1 MRENFTPKLF
11 SLLKQGISRQQ
22 IQKDLMAGLI
32 VGIVALPLAIAF
44 AIASGVSP
52 EKGLITAIIAGLTI
66 SILGGS
72 RVQIGGPTGAF
83 IVIIYAVVQEFGV
96 DGLIV
101 ATFMAGIMMIGMGIA
116 RLGNLLKF
124 IPYPLIVGFT
134 SGIAVIIFSSQI
146 KDFFGLPIDTVPAN
160 FIDKW
165 KVYSQNFDGINW
177 IAVVI
182 AVGTII
188 ISLRFQKLYSKIPGS
203 IVAIILSTLVV
214 YLFKL
219 PVETIESSFGDI
231 PNKLSLP
238 SIPNIDFATVQKL
251 IQPAFAIALLGGIE
265 SLLSAVVSDG
275 MIGRRHRSNMELIGQ
290 GAANC
295 FSSMFGGIPAT
306 GAIARTA
313 TNVKNGGRTPI
324 AGITHALVLLVIML
338 VFSPLAKLIPMAC
351 LAGILIV
358 VSYHMSE
365 WRQFKMLLKGN
376 RTDVMILLVTFFLTV
391 VFDLIIAIE
400 IGIVLSSFILMKRMS
415 DSTEVKLSR
424 DLFTR
429 DEELEDDELVVLPK
443 GVTMYEIHG
452 ALFFGAAQAFQDT
465 INRMNYRPKVL
476 ILRMRHVLFIDA
488 TGIYRLKEVIEKFK
502 ENDRKVILSEV
513 SPEILEDL
521 RKGEVFSVLDT
532 NNVVPSIEEAAV
544 KAQEILDEMNKS
556 QKD

>member
-1 MRENFTPKLF
+1 
-11 SLLKQGISRQQ
+11 
-22 IQKDLMAGLI
+22 
-32 VGIVALPLAIAF
+32 
-44 AIASGVSP
+44 
-52 EKGLITAIIAGLTI
+52 
-66 SILGGS
+66 
-72 RVQIGGPTGAF
+72 
-83 IVIIYAVVQEFGV
+83 
-96 DGLIV
+96 
-101 ATFMAGIMMIGMGIA
+101 
-116 RLGNLLKF
+116 
-124 IPYPLIVGFT
+124 
-134 SGIAVIIFSSQI
+134 
-146 KDFFGLPIDTVPAN
+146 
-160 FIDKW
+160 
-165 KVYSQNFDGINW
+165 
-177 IAVVI
+177 
-182 AVGTII
+182 
-188 ISLRFQKLYSKIPGS
+188 
-203 IVAIILSTLVV
+203 
-214 YLFKL
+214 
-219 PVETIESSFGDI
+219 
-231 PNKLSLP
+231 
-238 SIPNIDFATVQKL
+238 
-251 IQPAFAIALLGGIE
+251 
-265 SLLSAVVSDG
+265 
-275 MIGRRHRSNMELIGQ
+275 MELIGQ